1 MKQPR
6 PWHQDTWNM
15 LDTIVQINTRVC
27 VVLGRHY
34 TCQLLAIEQS
44 LVLLYREFAQAE
56 GK

>member
-15 LDTIVQINTRVC
+15 LDMIVQINTRVC